1 MKKSIKIERKTKE
14 YKLERIATI
23 KKSPQNTLNPTI
35 KTYGK
40 NQTNCIISLY
50 SKKRI
55 RTKASLL

>member
-1 MKKSIKIERKTKE
+1 MKKSIKTEQKIKE
-14 YKLERIATI
+14 FKLEKIPTI

-40 NQTNCIISLY
+40 NQTNCIINLY